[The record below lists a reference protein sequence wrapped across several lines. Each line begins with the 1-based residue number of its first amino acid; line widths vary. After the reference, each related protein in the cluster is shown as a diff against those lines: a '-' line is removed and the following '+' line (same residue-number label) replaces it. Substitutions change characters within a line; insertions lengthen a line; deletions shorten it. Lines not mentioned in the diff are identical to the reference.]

1 MSLRLGILRWTLETR
16 HFQEAIEDQGQDPG
30 GQAKGGWMILSH
42 HTLYASAPDLKPRER
57 FTLNPDLT
65 DENSET
71 QSGTAD
77 QRRSQLRAQVSLT
90 PKPRP

>member
-1 MSLRLGILRWTLETR
+1 
-16 HFQEAIEDQGQDPG
+16 
-30 GQAKGGWMILSH
+30 MILSH